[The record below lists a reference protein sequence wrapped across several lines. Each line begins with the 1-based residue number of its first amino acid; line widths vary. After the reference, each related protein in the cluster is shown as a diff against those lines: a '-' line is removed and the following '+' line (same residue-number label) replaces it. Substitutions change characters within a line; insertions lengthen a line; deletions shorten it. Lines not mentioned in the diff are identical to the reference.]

1 MKLIYKQTGIEI
13 TADAFS
19 NISNEIRFAITSPLS
34 DGTLLKD
41 LFNYQFSLIDNKLL
55 YGGTV
60 AVPNM
65 SDILNMFK
73 IEQTDV
79 GKTIN
84 EALSKWLIGIIYE
97 SNLLELKLTDWQLV

>member
-41 LFNYQFSLIDNKLL
+41 LFNYQ
-55 YGGTV
+55 
-60 AVPNM
+60 
-65 SDILNMFK
+65 LN
-73 IEQTDV
+73 
-79 GKTIN
+79 
-84 EALSKWLIGIIYE
+84 
-97 SNLLELKLTDWQLV
+97 

>member
-19 NISNEIRFAITSPLS
+19 NITNEIRFTITSTLS
-34 DGTLLKD
+34 DGILLKD
-41 LFNYQFSLIDNKLL
+41 LFNEQFSLIDSKLI

-65 SDILNMFK
+65 SNLLNVFK

-79 GKTIN
+79 GKTVN
-84 EALSKWLIGIIYE
+84 EALSTWLIGIIYKN
-97 SNLLELKLTDWQLV
+97 NLLELKLTDWHLV

>member
-1 MKLIYKQTGIEI
+1 MKLVYKQTEIEI

-19 NISNEIRFAITSPLS
+19 NISNEIRFAITSTLS

-41 LFNYQFSLIDNKLL
+41 LFNEQFSLIDNKLQ
-55 YGGTV
+55 YSGTV

-65 SDILNMFK
+65 PDLLNVFK

-79 GKTIN
+79 GKTVN
-84 EALSKWLIGIIYE
+84 EALSKWLIGVIYE
-97 SNLLELKLTDWQLV
+97 NNLLELKLTDWQLV

>member
-1 MKLIYKQTGIEI
+1 M
-13 TADAFS
+13 F
-19 NISNEIRFAITSPLS
+19 
-34 DGTLLKD
+34 
-41 LFNYQFSLIDNKLL
+41 

-60 AVPNM
+60 AVSNM

-97 SNLLELKLTDWQLV
+97 SNLLELKLIDWQLV